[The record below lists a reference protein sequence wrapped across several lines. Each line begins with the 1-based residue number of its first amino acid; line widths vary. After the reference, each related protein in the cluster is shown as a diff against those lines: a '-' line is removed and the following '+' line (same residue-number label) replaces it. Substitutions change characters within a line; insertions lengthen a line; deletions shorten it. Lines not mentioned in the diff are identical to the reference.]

1 MAMISCTVVLNNKL
15 YDIYLKKYNN
25 LFRMTSQIV
34 EAHREV
40 MNLVSNKE
48 KKTIAQMTETFKTVG
63 NLLGEVLDSK
73 EHKSKMQR

>member
-1 MAMISCTVVLNNKL
+1 MILCTVAQNNKVYIIVIL
-15 YDIYLKKYNN
+15 IIFIF
-25 LFRMTSQIV
+25 FRMTSQIV

-40 MNLVSNKE
+40 MNLVTNKE

-63 NLLGEVLDSK
+63 NLLGEILDSK

>member
-1 MAMISCTVVLNNKL
+1 
-15 YDIYLKKYNN
+15 
-25 LFRMTSQIV
+25 MTSQIV

-40 MNLVSNKE
+40 MNLVTNKE